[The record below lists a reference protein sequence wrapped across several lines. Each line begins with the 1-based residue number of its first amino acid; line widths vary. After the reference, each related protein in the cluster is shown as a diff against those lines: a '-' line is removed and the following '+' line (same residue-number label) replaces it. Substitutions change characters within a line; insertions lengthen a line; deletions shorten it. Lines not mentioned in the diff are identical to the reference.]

1 MKGVIMKNKFIA
13 NFDNEL
19 SRVAFGGMIVAK
31 ETQQDSNNYVA
42 EAIDAGVNYFDVAP
56 TYFDAE
62 SRLGPALRGKRQDVF
77 LACKTEDRSK
87 TGAQKLLEASLKNLE
102 TDYLDL
108 YQLHAVY
115 NLEDVDRIFA
125 RNGAFETFIKA
136 KEQGYIKH
144 IGFSAHSTEA
154 ALALMERYNFD
165 SIMFPFNFVSL
176 IKNGYGD
183 LVLRKAL
190 EKKMAI
196 LGIKSMALT
205 EHQPSDTISHPK
217 AWYHPIEDYTLAGQ
231 AVNYSLSRG
240 VDIIVPPG
248 NIHHFRWALD
258 IMKQDLTLSE
268 NDLITLNQ
276 VVDKNKPLFPL
287 KAR

>member
-1 MKGVIMKNKFIA
+1 MIYKTIEKF
-13 NFDNEL
+13 ERKL

-31 ETQQDSNNYVA
+31 ETQSDANNYVA
-42 EAIDAGVNYFDVAP
+42 EAIDSGVNYFDVAP

-62 SRLGPALRGKRQDVF
+62 ERLGPALRGKRQDIF
-77 LACKTEDRSK
+77 LACKTEDRTK
-87 TGAQKLLEASLKNLE
+87 AGAQRLLEESLKKLE

-115 NLEDVDRIFA
+115 NLEDVKRIFA
-125 RNGAFETFIKA
+125 PNGAFEVYAKA
-136 KEQGYIKH
+136 KEAGIIKH

-154 ALALMERYNFD
+154 ALALMDHYDFD
-165 SIMFPFNFVSL
+165 SIMFPLNFVSL

-183 LVLRKAL
+183 YVLKKAM
-190 EKKMAI
+190 EKNMGI

-205 EHQPSDTISHPK
+205 EHQPKDSIDHPK
-217 AWYHPIEDYTLAGQ
+217 AWYHPIEDYHLAKA
-231 AVNYSLSRG
+231 AVNYSISRG

-248 NIHHFRWALD
+248 NIDHFRWAIQ
-258 IMKQDLTLSE
+258 IMKEGLAMDEQMLQLL
-268 NDLITLNQ
+268 NDIAN
-276 VVDKNKPLFPL
+276 KNKPLFPL